1 MHLTSIFRIIFS
13 RYVRFRPVSTL
24 NFSARYFFFFSFVAL
39 FHHFYLRKGKSC
51 GANAPW
57 KLPLFLQFI
66 AVESKIFMHFFFL
79 FPPILFSD
87 FSSFSAK
94 KNTNCKINVTENSG
108 KGFLGHKE
116 ESDSLPMRK
125 CIFSKGVVA
134 KEWIRSFCK
143 KISTIFTYLYAA
155 KCYYS
160 CPHKSFFTILF
171 FVVFACFACLF
182 FIDNE

>member
-1 MHLTSIFRIIFS
+1 MFD
-13 RYVRFRPVSTL
+13 
-24 NFSARYFFFFSFVAL
+24 SARYRLSIFQHDIFFFFSFVAL

-79 FPPILFSD
+79 FPPPILFSD

-143 KISTIFTYLYAA
+143 KKIYYFYIFICSQMLLFLSTQIILYHFVFRRFLMLRAL
-155 KCYYS
+155 
-160 CPHKSFFTILF
+160 ILHRQW
-171 FVVFACFACLF
+171 
-182 FIDNE
+182 IM

>member
-1 MHLTSIFRIIFS
+1 MFD
-13 RYVRFRPVSTL
+13 
-24 NFSARYFFFFSFVAL
+24 SARYRLSIFQHDIFFFFSFVAL

-143 KISTIFTYLYAA
+143 KKKKNLLFLHIYMQPNVIIPVHANYSLPFCFSSFSHASRAYSSSTMNNVKT
-155 KCYYS
+155 
-160 CPHKSFFTILF
+160 
-171 FVVFACFACLF
+171 
-182 FIDNE
+182 